1 MIDHLN
7 DSNATPPSSNLPET
21 NLCGYDSFLHATIC
35 SNVNNNLHNAA
46 LHSSP
51 IAAIVTPQRISS
63 THQPQVQQQHHH
75 HNKKLLKTK
84 NHQITPPTITATVL
98 PIQHQQPQ
106 NRTKLNT
113 SLVNHLNPNLSAEQK
128 LSRTINHVEKWLTD
142 RDHQITNNKN
152 DKNNHS
158 HKMKG
163 TTKPIARSKSKEEIL
178 LKEKSHLK
186 IVEDVEK
193 SSKKL
198 SKHVT
203 SAKTTPEHLSN
214 KIKQGLIMEYA
225 SIPVNADPSEC
236 ENLLRG
242 SDEDTN
248 NTSATPS
255 TVHRYVHE
263 HIHHHYHHFEN
274 DEA

>member
-7 DSNATPPSSNLPET
+7 DSNISPSSNLPET

-35 SNVNNNLHNAA
+35 TNANNNLHNIA
-46 LHSSP
+46 SP
-51 IAAIVTPQRISS
+51 QPHHTSPAAIVTPHRISS
-63 THQPQVQQQHHH
+63 NGGHHH
-75 HNKKLLKTK
+75 HHKQKFTKTK
-84 NHQITPPTITATVL
+84 THQTPPQQMPVTSTTVT
-98 PIQHQQPQ
+98 PQQQQQ

-113 SLVNHLNPNLSAEQK
+113 SNVNHLNPNLSAEQK

-142 RDHQITNNKN
+142 RDQPMTHKN

-158 HKMKG
+158 QKIRGVSKLG
-163 TTKPIARSKSKEEIL
+163 RSKSKEEL
-178 LKEKSHLK
+178 PVKEKSHLK
-186 IVEDVEK
+186 LIDDGEK
-193 SSKKL
+193 ASRKTPKSHI
-198 SKHVT
+198 S
-203 SAKTTPEHLSN
+203 SAKTTPEHLNN
-214 KIKQGLIMEYA
+214 KIKQGLMMEYA

-236 ENLLRG
+236 ENLLRC

-274 DEA
+274 DEV

>member
-7 DSNATPPSSNLPET
+7 DSNVSPNLPET

-35 SNVNNNLHNAA
+35 SNVNNNHHNAP
-46 LHSSP
+46 LHTSP
-51 IAAIVTPQRISS
+51 VAAIVTPQRISS
-63 THQPQVQQQHHH
+63 GNHHH
-75 HNKKLLKTK
+75 HNKKLIKTK
-84 NHQITPPTITATVL
+84 NHQIPPIITATVL
-98 PIQHQQPQ
+98 PIQQHPK

-113 SLVNHLNPNLSAEQK
+113 SVVNHLNPNLTADQK
-128 LSRTINHVEKWLTD
+128 LSQTINHVEKWLTD
-142 RDHQITNNKN
+142 RDHQITNKN
-152 DKNNHS
+152 DKNSHS
-158 HKMKG
+158 HKIKG
-163 TTKPIARSKSKEEIL
+163 ATKLTRSKSKEEIP

-186 IVEDVEK
+186 IIEDADK

-198 SKHVT
+198 SKQHVST
-203 SAKTTPEHLSN
+203 SAKTTPEHLSS
-214 KIKQGLIMEYA
+214 KVKQGLIMEYA

-274 DEA
+274 DEV